1 MARGTRSWGR
11 VGRGALAAV
20 AALALLAGC
29 GAATA
34 GPGPALAREAPP
46 GEPAEVVAD
55 ADAEVEA
62 VPADLP
68 PELTPEE
75 QALAAAIDAGLDPE
89 ARVVV
94 TPAGIVAPV
103 LGIEGDRYRVRTPC
117 AEEATVGGG
126 TPIRSATV
134 VLDPGHGGSESG
146 AVGPNG
152 LTEKH
157 LNLVVTER
165 ARGGLEAAGIDVVQ
179 TRYVDHQMTLQ
190 TRAEI
195 ANALGAPAFVS
206 IHHNGGPDNTYDR
219 PGTEMYHQIAS
230 PESRRLAGLL
240 QEELLAYFS
249 QFEGVEWHGNVDAGA
264 KWRPDREGGDYYGI
278 LRRSE
283 MPAVI
288 SEGLFL
294 SSSLAEAELLA
305 RPDVQEGNG
314 DAIARAIAR
323 YLTTE
328 DPGSGFV
335 EPIQRDLG
343 SGAGGSGRTC
353 LDPPLE

>member
-1 MARGTRSWGR
+1 
-11 VGRGALAAV
+11 VV
-20 AALALLAGC
+20 VLALLAGC
-29 GAATA
+29 GAGTV
-34 GPGPALAREAPP
+34 GPAAELARQAPP
-46 GEPAEVVAD
+46 GAPADVVAD
-55 ADAEVEA
+55 AEAEA

-75 QALAAAIDAGLDPE
+75 QARAEAIDAGLDPE

-117 AEEATVGGG
+117 AGEATVAGG

-152 LTEKH
+152 LTETE
-157 LNLVVTER
+157 LNLIVTER
-165 ARGGLEAAGIDVVQ
+165 ARLVLEGGGIDVVQ

-240 QEELLAYFS
+240 QEELFAYFS
-249 QFEGVEWHGNVDAGA
+249 QFEGIEWHGNVDAGA
-264 KWRPDREGGDYYGI
+264 KWRPNRDGGDYYGI

-283 MPAVI
+283 VPAVI

-323 YLTTE
+323 YLTTD

-343 SGAGGSGRTC
+343 SGAGGSGRPC
-353 LDPPLE
+353 EDPPLE